1 MAETGN
7 SLYFYLIIK
16 LIYQLFY
23 YKKWSKQVLTIEQ
36 NVRTRERLKQQ
47 KKYASTLS
55 NGEKALVVRW
65 KQTVLKNRFL

>member
-1 MAETGN
+1 MAQTGN
-7 SLYFYLIIK
+7 NLYFYLIFK

-36 NVRTRERLKQQ
+36 NVRTDERLKQQ
-47 KKYASTLS
+47 KKYASTLN